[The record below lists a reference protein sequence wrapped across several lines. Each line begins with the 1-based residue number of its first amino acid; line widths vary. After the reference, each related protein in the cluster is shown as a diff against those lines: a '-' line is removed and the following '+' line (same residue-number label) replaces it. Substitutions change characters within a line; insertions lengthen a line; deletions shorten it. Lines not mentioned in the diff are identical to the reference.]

1 MNNKTRK
8 TRNLSLILVPILLA
22 TGCSEVP
29 DKLQRDVYTR
39 AEDCMRDWQQQD
51 LCQQMPMADAQQHA
65 TNTTGGTGGVVHPI
79 FWGPSYTGSDR
90 AVVYNGASV
99 APATNTAMTRP
110 FMVTSTSS
118 ASSRAS
124 PGTARAVASRGG
136 FGGAGRASSGGGRS
150 SGG

>member
-1 MNNKTRK
+1 MNNTTRK

-22 TGCSEVP
+22 AGCSEVP

-65 TNTTGGTGGVVHPI
+65 SNTTGGTGSGVHPI

-99 APATNTAMTRP
+99 APTTNTAMTRP

-118 ASSRAS
+118 ASSRTS
-124 PGTARAVASRGG
+124 PGTARAVARGG
-136 FGGAGRASSGGGRS
+136 FGGGARASS